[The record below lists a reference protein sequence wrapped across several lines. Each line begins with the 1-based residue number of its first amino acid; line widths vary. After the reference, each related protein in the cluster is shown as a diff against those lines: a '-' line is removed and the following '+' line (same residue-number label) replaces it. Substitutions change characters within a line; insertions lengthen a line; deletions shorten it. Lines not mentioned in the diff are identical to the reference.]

1 MQVAA
6 RQVHGCA
13 LERSRVPE
21 DAVSGDC
28 AEARIVAGVG
38 DTMKI
43 LVVEDERRV
52 GLFVEK
58 ALNEQNYAARLV
70 GSCAAA
76 RDALAESPY
85 DAVVLDLGLPD
96 GDGLDLLREWRASGF
111 NEPVLVLSARDAVG
125 DRIRG
130 LNLGAD
136 DYLPKPFSVDE
147 LIARVRSLLRRH
159 AGAKLTVLAHGPIR
173 MDLLGHTVTCEGRTV
188 ELTNR
193 EFALLEL
200 FLQNAGRVLT
210 RTLIAERIWEASYDL
225 ETNLI
230 DVYVRR
236 LRQKLETPDQRPLIR
251 TVRGTGYQLL

>member
-1 MQVAA
+1 
-6 RQVHGCA
+6 
-13 LERSRVPE
+13 
-21 DAVSGDC
+21 
-28 AEARIVAGVG
+28 
-38 DTMKI
+38 MKI
-43 LVVEDERRV
+43 LIVEDERKVSR
-52 GLFVEK
+52 FVER
-58 ALNEQNYAARLV
+58 ALSEQAYTVGVA

-111 NEPVLVLSARDAVG
+111 NEPVLILSARDAVE
-125 DRIRG
+125 DRVRG

-147 LIARVRSLLRRH
+147 LVARLRSLLRRQGT
-159 AGAKLTVLAHGPIR
+159 APRATVLEHRGVR
-173 MDLLGHTVTCEGRTV
+173 LDLLARTVTFNGGEV
-188 ELTNR
+188 ELTSR

-200 FLQNAGRVLT
+200 FLQNPRRVLT
-210 RTLIAERIWEASYDL
+210 RTLIAEKIWDASYEM

-236 LRQKLETPDQRPLIR
+236 LRMKFDPAEGEPLIK
-251 TVRGTGYQLL
+251 TVRGSGYQLA